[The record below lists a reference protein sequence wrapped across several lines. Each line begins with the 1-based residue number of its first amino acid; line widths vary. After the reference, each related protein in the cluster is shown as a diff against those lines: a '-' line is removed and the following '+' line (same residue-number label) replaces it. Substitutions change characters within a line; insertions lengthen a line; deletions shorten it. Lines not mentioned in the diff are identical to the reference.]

1 MSLDIFQACEQ
12 GDVNVVRMLL
22 DEQPGLV
29 HTVDSS
35 DNTPLTHALQRGN
48 VDIVRELIARHADP
62 RKAQVSVA
70 QTEQN
75 AEAFSLVREA
85 SLRADTLMA
94 NQQKAPTEVPTSSE
108 NTNAPPANL
117 PPPEIARM
125 IPCKFF
131 PNCRYGERCIFQH
144 PISMPL
150 NTQDGTFYPTPPGV
164 FFAAPNGMPLQPPP
178 SPYGV
183 PAPYMDMSQ
192 PMFQV
197 PFGATGMPMYPT
209 PMNAIPGATENNG
222 VPDST
227 KESSPEAEASNQ
239 PQAENQATEA
249 AGSTTDAT
257 TQTISSNKKAG
268 KTPRH
273 DTAQRGRTNGVRPSC
288 AFFAR
293 SACRYSNE
301 CRFPHVLPDGTDARN
316 IPSDQDAKLNKNTA
330 RRTNQSSDRR
340 NSDGDGSSSGSMTP
354 QTKKGNIAR
363 RPNNANHVRGKGSRR
378 GPAQPSHSSRKTPA
392 QRVPNSDEFPALP
405 GGTPS
410 EPTTV
415 QNKSYKANFSAILSA
430 PAPPK
435 PAKAPITD
443 NQSKPSPPKT
453 TAEEPEMEQN
463 NATDSS
469 ISTRDFAAVAAAQPS
484 AVTA

>member
-1 MSLDIFQACEQ
+1 MSFNIFQACEH
-12 GDVNVVRMLL
+12 GDVNAVRTLL
-22 DEQPGLV
+22 DEQPDLV
-29 HTVDSS
+29 HAIDASN
-35 DNTPLTHALQRGN
+35 NTPLTQALQRGN
-48 VDIVRELIARHADP
+48 VDIVRELITRHADP
-62 RKAQVSVA
+62 RKAQVTVA

-75 AEAFSLVREA
+75 AEAFALVREA
-85 SLRADTLMA
+85 SLRADTMIA
-94 NQQKAPTEVPTSSE
+94 NQSKPSAEAPASSE
-108 NTNAPPANL
+108 NNNAPPANL

-144 PISMPL
+144 PVSVPL
-150 NTQDGTFYPTPPGV
+150 NAQDGTFLPTPPGM

-178 SPYGV
+178 NPYGV
-183 PAPYMDMSQ
+183 PAPYMDMSH

-197 PFGATGMPMYPT
+197 PFGPNGVPMYPA
-209 PMNAIPGATENNG
+209 PINAMPGATETNG
-222 VPDST
+222 VADSV
-227 KESSPEAEASNQ
+227 KHSFQDAEAQSQSQ
-239 PQAENQATEA
+239 PDDQAM
-249 AGSTTDAT
+249 GGTTDTA
-257 TQTISSNKKAG
+257 TQTIQSNKKAG
-268 KTPRH
+268 KTTRH
-273 DTAQRGRTNGVRPSC
+273 DSTQRGRPNGVRPSC

-316 IPSDQDAKLNKNTA
+316 IPSDQDARLNKNTA

-354 QTKKGNIAR
+354 QTKKGNNAR
-363 RPNNANHVRGKGSRR
+363 RPSNANHVRGKGSRR
-378 GPAQPSHSSRKTPA
+378 STAQPSQASRKTPA

-410 EPTTV
+410 EPTAV

-435 PAKAPITD
+435 PAKAPSTD
-443 NQSKPSPPKT
+443 NQFKPSLSKT
-453 TAEEPEMEQN
+453 TTEEPEMEQN
-463 NATDSS
+463 NATNST
-469 ISTRDFAAVAAAQPS
+469 ISTRDFAAVAAAQPN